1 MLTTGGLPRR
11 EPSPR
16 ESHCQSTASPRS
28 PASAARRPIP
38 ALHPILRPLLRFRA
52 PFPAAGANVDRVTST
67 IRGKESIMHHPSL
80 RTFTIGLLVLL
91 SVASG
96 VLAQSPPG
104 PVSPAPPAGDGATRF
119 DYLVR
124 ADFFA
129 GMRGDRARFGRAM
142 KLCEETLARE
152 PRHAEAMVWYG
163 SGLMVL
169 AGQSFRSGDAP
180 KGRELWERGLRT
192 MAEAVSLAPD
202 RVGVRI
208 PRGATLLLAARQV
221 PPGAESRALL
231 EAGVGDYEKAL
242 ALQAPYFGRLSL
254 LSRGELRAGL
264 AEGWHELGQNDTAR
278 AYLERMVAELDGT
291 GYQTRAK
298 AWLETGPPAGGFACA
313 SCHRSDGQHPSN

>member
-1 MLTTGGLPRR
+1 VTITT
-11 EPSPR
+11 
-16 ESHCQSTASPRS
+16 
-28 PASAARRPIP
+28 
-38 ALHPILRPLLRFRA
+38 
-52 PFPAAGANVDRVTST
+52 
-67 IRGKESIMHHPSL
+67 RGKENTMRHSSF

-96 VLAQSPPG
+96 VLAQSPPA
-104 PVSPAPPAGDGATRF
+104 PESPAAPAGDRATRF

-129 GMRGDRARFGRAM
+129 GMRGDRARFERAM

-163 SGLMVL
+163 SGLLVL
-169 AGQSFRSGDAP
+169 AGQSFRSGDAT

-192 MAEAVSLAPD
+192 MAEAVAIAPD

-221 PPGAESRALL
+221 PPGAESQALL
-231 EAGVGDYEKAL
+231 QAGVGDYEKAL
-242 ALQAPYFGRLSL
+242 ALQTPYFERLSVHA
-254 LSRGELRAGL
+254 RGELLAGL
-264 AEGWHELGQNDTAR
+264 AEGWHELGQEDRAR
-278 AYLERMVAELDGT
+278 AYLERMVAELDDT

-298 AWLETGPPAGGFACA
+298 AWLETGPPLGGFACA
-313 SCHRSDGQHPSN
+313 SCHRSDGQRLSN